1 MAETKQSVIDKVTAH
16 VNAVHAGSWEKAFA
30 HHDGDG
36 DGRISHAE
44 MNGILAASGVG
55 FRLSRGAIA
64 SQVLVALDADAD
76 GFVTWAEF
84 AAMRAAAG

>member
-1 MAETKQSVIDKVTAH
+1 MAESKQSVIEKVTAH
-16 VNAVHAGSWEKAFA
+16 VTAVHGGDWKKAFD

-36 DGRISHAE
+36 RVSLAE

-55 FRLSRGAIA
+55 FRLTRGAIA
-64 SQVLVALDADAD
+64 AQVIVALDADAD

-84 AAMRAAAG
+84 DALRSAG